1 MISPWVPLRPD
12 QLTPVNKVADEKKK
26 IWKRVTEEE
35 GLPDFPWC
43 NIQNWG
49 KYA

>member
-26 IWKRVTEEE
+26 
-35 GLPDFPWC
+35 F
-43 NIQNWG
+43 G
-49 KYA
+49 KG